1 MIELANEQLVL
12 HILEK
17 GAEMCSLVKRTTN
30 QEYLWKGDP
39 QYWKRHAPV
48 LFPIVGSVWNGEY
61 RIGEKIYHLP
71 QHGFARD
78 NDFGIIETTKEKAVF
93 QLKSSEKTLEV
104 YPYHFVLRI
113 TYELKD
119 STIKVTWNVEN
130 PSDETIYFQI
140 GAHPA
145 FNYPE
150 FNEYDAVRG
159 YLKADTDHLVYKL
172 LGEKGCLHSEASYTL
187 HSEDG
192 LFSIRHYIF
201 DNDAL
206 IIENNQT
213 KSISLL
219 DKEKRPYLTV
229 QFDAPVVGLWSPVGK
244 NAPFMCIEPWYGR
257 CDAENYNGDFREK
270 EWMNSLEPHQ
280 TFEQSY
286 TIIIE

>member
-1 MIELANEQLVL
+1 MIELANDQLIL
-12 HILEK
+12 HIQEK
-17 GAEMCSLVKRTTN
+17 GAEMCSLVKRDN
-30 QEYLWKGDP
+30 KREYVWKGDP

-61 RIGEKIYHLP
+61 RIDERTYHLS

-78 NDFGIIETTKEKAVF
+78 NDFEVIETTPQKAVF
-93 QLKSSEKTLEV
+93 QLKSSEDTLKV
-104 YPYHFVLRI
+104 YPYEFSLKI

-119 STIKVTWNVEN
+119 NTLRITWRVDN

-145 FNYPE
+145 FNYPD
-150 FNEYDAVRG
+150 FNVFDAVRG
-159 YLKADTDHLVYKL
+159 FLKADKDELVYKL
-172 LGEKGCLHSEASYTL
+172 LGEKGCLHPEKSYTL

-192 LFSIRHYIF
+192 LFAIRHYLF

-206 IIENNQT
+206 VIENNQT

-219 DKEKRPYLTV
+219 TKEKKPYLTV
-229 QFDAPVVGLWSPVGK
+229 RFDAPVVGLWSPAGK
-244 NAPFMCIEPWYGR
+244 KAPFMCIEPWYGR
-257 CDAENYNGDFREK
+257 CDTENYTGDFRQK

-280 TFEQSY
+280 TFEHSY
-286 TIIIE
+286 TITIE